1 MRKLVLVL
9 LMWFVTACA
18 TPPANLIGKNFDA
31 DSAYCRQLW
40 KSATVLVRYSP
51 DIHASK
57 ARATNPNLNAFK
69 STNQI
74 KLDGPRKAYDKDCE
88 SLSSYNL
95 RKRRNSIW

>member
-1 MRKLVLVL
+1 MRKLILVL

-40 KSATVLVRYSP
+40 KNATVLVRYNP

-57 ARATNPNLNAFK
+57 ARATNPKITTFK
-69 STNQI
+69 LTNQI
-74 KLDGPRKAYDKDCE
+74 RLDSSKKAYDKDCE

-95 RKRRNSIW
+95 RKKSNPF